1 MSRRQGKSQSG
12 YSQLLEGSNLV
23 SARAVNLNCHHKHC
37 YHIAKA
43 IRGMNA
49 EDAKDYLEDVVSKKK
64 AIPYQRRSRKGRGGN
79 TMAGH
84 RKGKL
89 GPGKFPHKASLE
101 FIKLINSAMDNARQR
116 FDDIDAEDMVIT
128 HVAAHRG
135 QVATNMRP
143 RARGRATPSNHYQ
156 VNLEIFL
163 EYFDE
168 DEVLEQEDEDF

>member
-1 MSRRQGKSQSG
+1 MSRRTGKSQSG
-12 YSQLLEGSNLV
+12 YTQLLEGSNLV
-23 SARAVNLNCHHKHC
+23 SARALNLDCHHKHC

-49 EDAKDYLEDVVSKKK
+49 EFAKEYLEDVVAKKK
-64 AIPYQRRSRKGRGGN
+64 AILYQRRSRKGRGGN

-84 RKGKL
+84 RKGKM
-89 GPGKFPHKASLE
+89 GPGKFPNKASLE

-135 QVATNMRP
+135 QVATNWRP

-168 DEVLEQEDEDF
+168 DLDMVEDEEEF

>member
-1 MSRRQGKSQSG
+1 MSRKRGMPQSG
-12 YSQLLEGSNLV
+12 YSQLLEGSYLV
-23 SARAVNLNCHHKHC
+23 TARATNVDCHHKHC

-49 EDAKDYLEDVVSKKK
+49 DRAITYLEEVVEGKS
-64 AIPYQRRSRKGRGGN
+64 AIPYRRRSRKGRGGN

-84 RKGKL
+84 RKGKM
-89 GPGKFPHKASLE
+89 GPGKFPNKASGE

-135 QVATNMRP
+135 QVSRNMRP
-143 RARGRATPSNHYQ
+143 RAQGRATPSNHYQ

-163 EYFDE
+163 EYFGEDDE
-168 DEVLEQEDEDF
+168 DMGEDDF

>member
-1 MSRRQGKSQSG
+1 MRRRAGKPQSG

-23 SARAVNLNCHHKHC
+23 TASAVKIDCPPKHC

-49 EDAKDYLEDVVSKKK
+49 AEAVGYLEDVIAKKR
-64 AIPYQRRSRKGRGGN
+64 AIPYTRRSRRGRGGN

-84 RKGKL
+84 RKGKM
-89 GPGKFPHKASLE
+89 GPGKYPNKASKE
-101 FIKLINSAMDNARQR
+101 FIKLINSAMENARQR
-116 FDDIDAEDMVIT
+116 FDTIDAEDMTIT

-135 QVATNMRP
+135 QVATNWRP
-143 RARGRATPSNHYQ
+143 RAMGRATPSNHYQ

-163 EYFDE
+163 EHFGVGEGE
-168 DEVLEQEDEDF
+168 DVF

>member
-1 MSRRQGKSQSG
+1 
-12 YSQLLEGSNLV
+12 
-23 SARAVNLNCHHKHC
+23 
-37 YHIAKA
+37 
-43 IRGMNA
+43 
-49 EDAKDYLEDVVSKKK
+49 
-64 AIPYQRRSRKGRGGN
+64 
-79 TMAGH
+79 MAGH

-168 DEVLEQEDEDF
+168 DDELGQDDEDF

>member
-1 MSRRQGKSQSG
+1 MWFQKRKQFHTKGDQGKE
-12 YSQLLEGSNLV
+12 EGATLWRDTGKV
-23 SARAVNLNCHHKHC
+23 SWGPVNSLT
-37 YHIAKA
+37 
-43 IRGMNA
+43 
-49 EDAKDYLEDVVSKKK
+49 
-64 AIPYQRRSRKGRGGN
+64 RR
-79 TMAGH
+79 
-84 RKGKL
+84 L
-89 GPGKFPHKASLE
+89 W
-101 FIKLINSAMDNARQR
+101 R

>member
-12 YSQLLEGSNLV
+12 YTQLLEGSNLV
-23 SARAVNLNCHHKHC
+23 TARAVNLDCHHKHC

-49 EDAKDYLEDVVSKKK
+49 EEAVGYLEDVVQKKR

-84 RKGKL
+84 RKGKM
-89 GPGKFPHKASLE
+89 GPGKFPNKASKE

-116 FDDIDAEDMVIT
+116 YDTIDPEDMVIT

-135 QVATNMRP
+135 QVAKNWRP

-163 EYFDE
+163 EFFEE
-168 DEVLEQEDEDF
+168 DEEESREEEF